1 MGGLG
6 EHQQQQQQQRTDTL
20 LGGSVFWQA
29 AAVDVLLCDKSYADQ
44 AARGRGCAA
53 HSVALHLRASDVRV
67 RGTQHA
73 GDRVDFLTSDPL
85 VGAALPGGWYNEV

>member
-67 RGTQHA
+67 RGTLHT
-73 GDRVDFLTSDPL
+73 GDRVDFLSSDPSAPRCR
-85 VGAALPGGWYNEV
+85 AAGIMK